1 VSLRSLWSG
10 ESVKARGASPRYLR
24 GSGEVIVQQYPA
36 KLYDS
41 ESDLE
46 NSTAAPNIPTCVK
59 SKYSALQQTRE
70 SGSSLITP
78 MSVPFCMKSCLVPFC
93 VVFLLSKLHIQSCHL
108 LCFSYTREDPDDLQ
122 MLLLITSQGQRGF
135 RFWLFCAFVG
145 RRGADDAC

>member
-1 VSLRSLWSG
+1 MVRRVCKGERCVSPVPPWLW
-10 ESVKARGASPRYLR
+10 RGPCSAISCYF
-24 GSGEVIVQQYPA
+24 
-36 KLYDS
+36 YDS

-46 NSTAAPNIPTCVK
+46 NSTAPPNIPTCVK